1 MKSFNPFLTSSSKV
15 LFCLGDIALIA
26 LISLALEPLSSL
38 PAVVS
43 LGILAASLQYI
54 FGNYELDS
62 IRSLK
67 QLLVRQG
74 IAVILTIIS
83 AVSLEIALKALNI
96 DLGIPQVVA
105 SLALFTLGSTLYKS
119 VAITY
124 FKKQSSLLNWLVL
137 ADDSTIERFKK
148 EFTDLVSPEKLMF
161 QNLGTT
167 GLSAELLN
175 RRWSKIVSTQH
186 LQSAKS
192 VNVIDFY
199 ETHLKKIPLYNI
211 GNDYVESKNFK
222 IQARPLKR
230 LFDILISGFLL
241 LIAAPVMALVAA
253 IVKLESRGPA
263 IYSQVRTGLNGTTF
277 TIYKFRSMRLDA
289 EKNGAQ
295 WASQNDNRVT
305 KVGRFIRLT
314 RLDELPQLWNV
325 LKGEMSFVGPRPERP
340 QFNEM
345 LSTQLPYYDYRHNV
359 KPGITGWAQ
368 VLYPYGASIEDAK
381 EKLQF
386 DLYYIRH
393 CSLFLDLKIIFK
405 TVAIILGARGR

>member
-1 MKSFNPFLTSSSKV
+1 MKSFNPFLTSSNKV
-15 LFCLGDIALIA
+15 LFCLGDIAL
-26 LISLALEPLSSL
+26 LALVALAMDPLSPL
-38 PAVVS
+38 PVAVA
-43 LGILAASLQYI
+43 LGTLAASLQYI

-62 IRSLK
+62 IQSQK

-74 IAVILTIIS
+74 IAVALSIIT
-83 AVSLEIALKALNI
+83 ALAIEVVLKAVNL
-96 DLGIPQVVA
+96 DLDIAQTLTG
-105 SLALFTLGSTLYKS
+105 LTLFGLISTLYKS
-119 VAITY
+119 VAVSY
-124 FKKQSSLLNWLVL
+124 FKKQSSSLSWLVV
-137 ADDSTIERFKK
+137 ADDSTILRVQK
-148 EFTDLVSPEKLMF
+148 ELTGLLASEKLMF
-161 QNLGTT
+161 QNLG
-167 GLSAELLN
+167 SMAASSELLN
-175 RRWSKIVSTQH
+175 RSWSKIVSTEH

-199 ETHLKKIPLYNI
+199 ETHLKKTPLYNI
-211 GNDYVESKNFK
+211 GKDYVESKNFEVH
-222 IQARPLKR
+222 ARPVKR
-230 LFDILISGFLL
+230 LFDILISGLLL
-241 LIAAPVMALVAA
+241 LIAAPVMAIVAA

-305 KVGRFIRLT
+305 RVGRFIRLT

-345 LSTQLPYYDYRHNV
+345 LAEQLPYYNYRHKV

-386 DLYYIRH
+386 DLYYIKH